1 MLIDNDKDILSTFKT
16 GLQDNGFVVDD
27 YWNPFEAL
35 SKFTSDEEGKYDLIM
50 LDLKLDGFGTDGFK
64 LFQDLNR
71 TGKTVPPV
79 CFITA
84 YPDYYDSLRVAF
96 PEFEQ
101 SNIKCFIQK
110 PIQIIDLVARLTQ
123 ELESS

>member
-1 MLIDNDKDILSTFKT
+1 MLIDDDRDILRTFKT
-16 GLQDNGFVVDD
+16 GLQDNGFIVDD
-27 YWNPFEAL
+27 YWNPFEAF
-35 SKFTSDEEGKYDLIM
+35 SKFTSAKSIYDLIM
-50 LDLKLDGFGTDGFK
+50 IDLKLDGFGTNGFK

-71 TGKTVPPV
+71 TGKTVPRV
-79 CFITA
+79 CFVTA

-110 PIQIIDLVARLTQ
+110 PIQIVDLVVRLKQ